1 MDYVEM
7 KSGGGRMSFFFADP
21 ELTLTFPIKHPDAAH
36 AELSRSDLG
45 LSESNINA
53 LISKGLEW
61 EVFGV

>member
-1 MDYVEM
+1 MDYVGM
-7 KSGGGRMSFFFADP
+7 KGGGGRMAFFFVDP
-21 ELTLTFPIKHPDAAH
+21 ELVITFPIKHPDAAH

-53 LISKGLEW
+53 LISLGLER